1 MKPNRR
7 VIFYI
12 NKGVHLLDLAGAVQS
27 FYEAGEYGEPYEMI
41 YVGDDPGPVCSAGL
55 PFGRLVHYSAV
66 EVLPEDLLFV
76 AGFDLRHLGVAQKAP
91 LRSWLKKAA
100 QTQAA
105 VCSICTGAF
114 LLAEAGV
121 LDGQTCTT
129 HWKYTQRLQKEY
141 PGVQVLTDRL
151 FVKSGNIYTS
161 AGVTTGLD
169 MALSLLEE
177 RHGPEFAY
185 KIAREMVVYIR
196 RDGSEPQ
203 ESIYLQY
210 RAHVNQ
216 PIHTVQDWMIHH
228 LQKKIRIE
236 ELAALIYTSP
246 RNLTRQ
252 FKAVTGVT
260 VGQYLDKLRVEKAVH
275 LLRQHAKIGT
285 IPRQCGLQ
293 SENQLRSLLKKHTGR
308 LPSELTV

>member
-1 MKPNRR
+1 MKPNKR

-27 FYEAGEYGEPYEMI
+27 FYEAGEYGQPYEI
-41 YVGDDPGPVCSAGL
+41 LYVADDPGPVCSAGL
-55 PFGRLVHYSAV
+55 PFAELMHYSTV
-66 EVLPEDLLFV
+66 KVRPGDLLIV
-76 AGFDLRHLGVAQKAP
+76 AGFDLRYLSAARKPRLHN
-91 LRSWLKKAA
+91 WLKKAA
-100 QTQAA
+100 QTQAT

-114 LLAEAGV
+114 LLAEAGL
-121 LDGQTCTT
+121 LDGKTCTT
-129 HWKYTQRLQKEY
+129 HWKYLQRLQKEF
-141 PGVQVLTDRL
+141 PALTVLSDRL
-151 FVKSGNIYTS
+151 FVKSGNIHTS

-169 MALSLLEE
+169 MALSLLED

-216 PIHTVQDWMIHH
+216 HIHTVQDWMIQH

-236 ELAALIYTSP
+236 ELAALIFTSP
-246 RNLTRQ
+246 RNLTRL
-252 FKAVTGVT
+252 FKATTGVT
-260 VGQYLDKLRVEKAVH
+260 VGQYLEKLRVEKAVS
-275 LLRQHAKIGT
+275 LLRQRAKIGT

-293 SENQLRSLLKKHTGR
+293 SANQLRSMLRKHTGR
-308 LPSELTV
+308 LPSELV

>member
-1 MKPNRR
+1 MKPTRR

-27 FYEAGEYGEPYEMI
+27 FYEAGEYGEPYEI
-41 YVGDDPGPVCSAGL
+41 LFVADDPGPVCSAGL
-55 PFGRLVHYSAV
+55 PFGALVHYSTL
-66 EVLPEDLLFV
+66 EVRPGDLLIV
-76 AGFDLRHLGVAQKAP
+76 AGFDLRYLGTARKP
-91 LRSWLKKAA
+91 RLRNWLKKAA

-114 LLAEAGV
+114 LLAEAG
-121 LDGQTCTT
+121 LLNDKTCTT

-141 PGVQVLTDRL
+141 PGLTVLPDRL

-169 MALSLLEE
+169 MALYLLEE
-177 RHGPEFAY
+177 RHGPEFAF

-203 ESIYLQY
+203 ESIYLQF

-216 PIHTVQDWMIHH
+216 HVHTVQDWMIHN
-228 LQKKIRIE
+228 LQKKIRLE
-236 ELAALIYTSP
+236 ELAA
-246 RNLTRQ
+246 
-252 FKAVTGVT
+252 
-260 VGQYLDKLRVEKAVH
+260 
-275 LLRQHAKIGT
+275 
-285 IPRQCGLQ
+285 
-293 SENQLRSLLKKHTGR
+293 
-308 LPSELTV
+308 